1 MLTLASL
8 KKGQAKVGTYIHT
21 WRTMKDK
28 YMAGHGPVFWCCE
41 HRYYYRSRIGIE
53 IQKSKIQK
61 YLSRR
66 AIFSLLITSHYCCE
80 LVLTQKKVAKHII
93 GKNGSRDL
101 YRSPNHQYGN
111 HMSCPYGGPVV
122 HRQKTPP
129 NMGRLGCVCQVLSPK
144 GHDCSFQYW
153 WFWLPHR
160 SLEPFLP
167 LKCLATFFCVNTSL
181 Q

>member
-1 MLTLASL
+1 MAFMYGIDVILQIWCMRKGFKTRFTFKIFETMNCRNVFLQRQCL
-8 KKGQAKVGTYIHT
+8 KKYFA
-21 WRTMKDK
+21 
-28 YMAGHGPVFWCCE
+28 
-41 HRYYYRSRIGIE
+41 
-53 IQKSKIQK
+53 
-61 YLSRR
+61 
-66 AIFSLLITSHYCCE
+66 HYCCE
-80 LVLTQKKVAKHII
+80 LVLTQKKVAKHFI

-111 HMSCPYGGPVV
+111 HTSCPYGGPVV

-144 GHDCSFQYW
+144 GHDFSFQYW
-153 WFWLPHR
+153 WFWLPQR

-167 LKCLATFFCVNTSL
+167 LKCLATFFCVNTSS

>member
-66 AIFSLLITSHYCCE
+66 AIFSLLITSADSCSFLFLSIFLFSNYCIYMYMGVCGCVRYARVCMGAKNWHFFHSF
-80 LVLTQKKVAKHII
+80 VLPIWYY
-93 GKNGSRDL
+93 S
-101 YRSPNHQYGN
+101 
-111 HMSCPYGGPVV
+111 
-122 HRQKTPP
+122 
-129 NMGRLGCVCQVLSPK
+129 RLGLYAQIHP
-144 GHDCSFQYW
+144 
-153 WFWLPHR
+153 
-160 SLEPFLP
+160 
-167 LKCLATFFCVNTSL
+167 
-181 Q
+181 

>member
-1 MLTLASL
+1 
-8 KKGQAKVGTYIHT
+8 
-21 WRTMKDK
+21 MK
-28 YMAGHGPVFWCCE
+28 
-41 HRYYYRSRIGIE
+41 
-53 IQKSKIQK
+53 
-61 YLSRR
+61 
-66 AIFSLLITSHYCCE
+66 IFSHYCCE
-80 LVLTQKKVAKHII
+80 LVLTQKKVAKHFI

-153 WFWLPHR
+153 WFWLPQS

-167 LKCLATFFCVNTSL
+167 LKCLATFIVSIQARNSSGQLIKIWRFFGGDLLEFFGFLPQKASKGDFWGKVVAD
-181 Q
+181 